1 MIRDIGQKSGRHIDL
16 FVAINRSLMTLKD
29 RKSFSF
35 APRYRHIKQ
44 PSFFLVPFFVPIAES
59 AVRKQTFFQS
69 DNENIFLNS
78 SPFDA

>member
-16 FVAINRSLMTLKD
+16 FVAINRSHDAERQEKFFF
-29 RKSFSF
+29 R
-35 APRYRHIKQ
+35 PRYRHIKQ
-44 PSFFLVPFFVPIAES
+44 PSFFLVPFVPIAES

-69 DNENIFLNS
+69 DNENILNS